1 MATFADRLDRLFRTV
16 RSPETGKP
24 YSVRHVAAAC
34 GLSHTHLNKLR
45 AGTAAD
51 PRWSEMEA
59 LARFFGVPID
69 HFVTYGPPVAP
80 SPDEHS
86 AALAAAL
93 RQPGV
98 SQVALRMVERR
109 LSPEGAAAVIRI
121 IDEVA
126 RLEAAQRR
134 RAPGL
139 VADEDDTPG

>member
-1 MATFADRLDRLFRTV
+1 MASFAERLDQLFWTV
-16 RSPETGKP
+16 CSPQTGKP

-34 GLSHTHLNKLR
+34 GLSHTHLSKLR
-45 AGTAAD
+45 SGTASD

-69 HFVTYGPPVAP
+69 HFVTGGRRDAP
-80 SPDEHS
+80 APDEHS

-134 RAPGL
+134 RRSGAHDVPG
-139 VADEDDTPG
+139 

>member
-1 MATFADRLDRLFRTV
+1 MATFAERLDELFRTV
-16 RSPETGKP
+16 RHPVTGKP

-45 AGTAAD
+45 SGTASD

-59 LARFFGVPID
+59 LAGFFGVPID
-69 HFVTYGPPVAP
+69 HFVAADPRQRRAA
-80 SPDEHS
+80 DEHS

-98 SQVALRMVERR
+98 SQVMLRMVQRR
-109 LSPEGAAAVIRI
+109 LSAEGAAAVIRI

-126 RLEAAQRR
+126 RLEAAQGRR
-134 RAPGL
+134 TAG
-139 VADEDDTPG
+139 AEDDSG

>member
-1 MATFADRLDRLFRTV
+1 MATFAERLDQLFRTV
-16 RSPETGKP
+16 CSPVTGKP

-45 AGTAAD
+45 SGLASD
-51 PRWSEMEA
+51 PRCSEMEA

-69 HFVTYGPPVAP
+69 HFVSGADREPAA
-80 SPDEHS
+80 PDEHS

-98 SQVALRMVERR
+98 SQVMLRMVERQ
-109 LSPEGAAAVIRI
+109 LSPQGAAAVIRI

-126 RLEAAQRR
+126 RLEAAQRL
-134 RAPGL
+134 RAAGE
-139 VADEDDTPG
+139 EDVPD

>member
-1 MATFADRLDRLFRTV
+1 MATFAERLDELFRTV
-16 RSPETGKP
+16 RHPSTGKP

-45 AGTAAD
+45 SGTAND

-59 LARFFGVPID
+59 LARFFGVPLE
-69 HFVTYGPPVAP
+69 HFLGGE
-80 SPDEHS
+80 PDGRREADAHR
-86 AALAAAL
+86 AAVAAAL

-98 SQVALRMVERR
+98 SQVMLRMLEQQ
-109 LSPEGAAAVIRI
+109 LSPEGTAAVIRI

-134 RAPGL
+134 RAAGEP
-139 VADEDDTPG
+139 D

>member
-1 MATFADRLDRLFRTV
+1 MVAFAERLDELFRTV
-16 RSPETGKP
+16 RHPATGKP

-45 AGTAAD
+45 SGTASD

-69 HFVTYGPPVAP
+69 HFVTDDTHG
-80 SPDEHS
+80 

-98 SQVALRMVERR
+98 PQVMLRMVERR

-134 RAPGL
+134 RTAAG
-139 VADEDDTPG
+139 EDVSG